1 MVSTSHASTTKPA
14 ITKSAGDV
22 RIADLSNDSIII
34 RLHFTINHLP
44 RWLTPIHNLDRL
56 NRAPYRG
63 QPSIKEL
70 LVQLRQE
77 ELRIFP
83 KVHLTAR
90 ENNPNLDLLPD
101 PVIDA
106 RQAALDD
113 QRSALTVLAEFR
125 RLRQGTCSTL
135 RSLTD
140 SGWQR
145 VGTSRIEHDWQIRSL
160 AEHLVAHDEDVLTKM
175 DIALDSYVCA
185 MVLPSTAGRDS
196 SNYCSSCPSPPKT
209 VARPV

>member
-34 RLHFTINHLP
+34 RLHFTINHLS

-70 LVQLRQE
+70 LVELRQE

-83 KVHLTAR
+83 KVHLIAR

-175 DIALDSYVCA
+175 DIALDSYGLRDGVA
-185 MVLPSTAGRDS
+185 EHGR
-196 SNYCSSCPSPPKT
+196 
-209 VARPV
+209 ARLFELLQLVPVTTKDGR